1 MIAKPTATWDDL
13 DDSLEGI
20 PGDNLYANGALPAA
34 PPISEAVSMKGYYT
48 HPKFSLMLRRIHEG
62 KVNFPEDFTDLIRLF
77 TLFYLYTLVETFIRA
92 TNKYAEEEAELE
104 RRGDPELLTYS
115 RYLNWK
121 SLTTREAYI
130 FLGILMLLSWQNP
143 GR

>member
-130 FLGILMLLSWQNP
+130 FLGILML
-143 GR
+143 